1 MKIINPKKSERNVGD
16 WRATMTKEDIKNLLL
31 ENTDILKKYKVNKL
45 GIFGSYATGK
55 ARKGSDIDLLVDFDE
70 TIDLFE
76 YVHLVD
82 DIQAILKAKVD
93 LATPDAIKPYIRSK
107 VMSEVEWIEGI

>member
-1 MKIINPKKSERNVGD
+1 
-16 WRATMTKEDIKNLLL
+16 MTKEDIKKALL
-31 ENTDILKKYKVNKL
+31 ENTDMLKKYKVNKL
-45 GIFGSYATGK
+45 GIFGSYVKGK
-55 ARKGSDIDLLVDFDE
+55 ARKKSDVDLLVDFEE

-76 YVHLVD
+76 FIHLAD
-82 DIQAILKAKVD
+82 DIQAILKTKID

>member
-1 MKIINPKKSERNVGD
+1 
-16 WRATMTKEDIKNLLL
+16 MTKEDIKRLLL
-31 ENTDILKKYKVNKL
+31 ENTDVLRKYKVNKL
-45 GIFGSYATGK
+45 GIFGSYAKGK
-55 ARKGSDIDLLVDFDE
+55 SRKRSDVDLLVDFEE
-70 TIDLFE
+70 TIDLFD

-82 DIQAILKAKVD
+82 EIQTILKTKVD

>member
-1 MKIINPKKSERNVGD
+1 
-16 WRATMTKEDIKNLLL
+16 MTKEDIKKALL
-31 ENTDILKKYKVNKL
+31 ENTDMLKKYKVNKL
-45 GIFGSYATGK
+45 GIFGSYVKGK
-55 ARKGSDIDLLVDFDE
+55 ARKKSDVDLLVDFEE

-76 YVHLVD
+76 FIHLAD
-82 DIQAILKAKVD
+82 DIQAILKTKVD

>member
-1 MKIINPKKSERNVGD
+1 
-16 WRATMTKEDIKNLLL
+16 MTKEDIKRLLL
-31 ENTDILKKYKVNKL
+31 ENTDVLRKYKVNKI
-45 GIFGSYATGK
+45 GIFGSYAKGK
-55 ARKGSDIDLLVDFDE
+55 PRKRSDVDLLVDFEE
-70 TIDLFE
+70 TIDLFD

-82 DIQAILKAKVD
+82 EIQTILKAKVD

>member
-1 MKIINPKKSERNVGD
+1 
-16 WRATMTKEDIKNLLL
+16 MTKEDIKRLLI
-31 ENTDILKKYKVNKL
+31 ENTDILRKYKVSKL
-45 GIFGSYATGK
+45 GIFGSYVKGK
-55 ARKGSDIDLLVDFDE
+55 ARKRSDVDLLVDFEE

-76 YVHLVD
+76 FIHLVD
-82 DIQAILKAKVD
+82 DIQAILKIKVD